1 MADEAVTTMETIE
14 FVGGELALDLVNT
27 ASERVNGAPG
37 TERLHDYAD
46 LVTFARRQELV
57 GAKRAASLL
66 AEAEQ
71 RPDAAAAVAERARA
85 LRETIFR
92 VFQPI
97 SESGRPSDEDVTAL
111 NEFLEEG
118 LRYRR
123 LEPNEQCCGWSW
135 AAGEEPLAQMLWPI
149 AHSAAE
155 LLVSG
160 DLTRIKKCGN
170 DTCDWLFY
178 DSSRNQSRR
187 WCDMKECGNRAKARR
202 HYARTKAQ

>member
-1 MADEAVTTMETIE
+1 MAEEAVTTMETIE

-27 ASERVNGAPG
+27 ASEREDGTVG

-57 GAKRAASLL
+57 GPKRAASLL
-66 AEAEQ
+66 AEAAQ
-71 RPDAAAAVAERARA
+71 RPDVAAAVTERARA

-97 SESGRPSDEDVTAL
+97 SEGGRPSDEDVSAL

-118 LRYRR
+118 LRYRK

-135 AAGEEPLAQMLWPI
+135 SSGEEPLAQMLWPI

-170 DTCDWLFY
+170 DACDWLFH